1 VVELRIFYTLSAVL
15 FILLQYSILLSN
27 NSLFSYM
34 DYKKQHASKISQ
46 INKLEQESKKVAQTI
61 SDLNK
66 NQIVLESYAREKFGY
81 IKNDETYVQII
92 KNVQQDN

>member
-1 VVELRIFYTLSAVL
+1 
-15 FILLQYSILLSN
+15 
-27 NSLFSYM
+27 M
-34 DYKKQHASKISQ
+34 DYKKQYAGKISQ
-46 INKLEQESKKVAQTI
+46 INKLKQESKKVAETI

>member
-15 FILLQYSILLSN
+15 FILLQYSILFSN

-34 DYKKQHASKISQ
+34 DYKKQYAGKISQ
-46 INKLEQESKKVAQTI
+46 INKLKQESKKVAETI

>member
-1 VVELRIFYTLSAVL
+1 
-15 FILLQYSILLSN
+15 
-27 NSLFSYM
+27 M

-46 INKLEQESKKVAQTI
+46 INKLEQESKKVVQTI
-61 SDLNK
+61 SDLSK